1 MVMVTNHILEQILYY
16 SNVIAR
22 LIEAV
27 NQISQEKKGFKCVQ
41 DPSDFRWELCPFIPQ
56 SSFHRIVVIFC

>member
-16 SNVIAR
+16 SNVIAM

-27 NQISQEKKGFKCVQ
+27 NQFSQEKKALNVC
-41 DPSDFRWELCPFIPQ
+41 RTL
-56 SSFHRIVVIFC
+56 